1 MNFRPAVFGLYS
13 VSRIESLGSQRN
25 LILKLKHSDVICRI
39 WKLIVFSNLDIRCPA
54 RMDTCIF
61 LSPPQKWLH
70 SRCSSVF
77 TCRLLT
83 CTCVVCGVWSL
94 MILDTRQSH
103 IVPDSRSS
111 VEKARISLDL
121 LILHVGCY
129 SGSEMI
135 KVADIQGLRLTNLA
149 IIYAFK
155 VG

>member
-1 MNFRPAVFGLYS
+1 MA
-13 VSRIESLGSQRN
+13 
-25 LILKLKHSDVICRI
+25 
-39 WKLIVFSNLDIRCPA
+39 
-54 RMDTCIF
+54 
-61 LSPPQKWLH
+61 PQQAQQCFHLP
-70 SRCSSVF
+70 
-77 TCRLLT
+77 LLT